1 MKPQIEQTI
10 LTSHRITNAM
20 ILGIKE
26 AGTLGGREELL
37 DSYNLFLEIVVKPIQ
52 NEMLKDFEKVLFL
65 RDKEKIKL
73 EIKQNQLLPD
83 IEQTIV
89 GDVTGI

>member
-52 NEMLKDFEKVLFL
+52 NEMLKDFEKVLFI

-83 IEQTIV
+83 IEQTIK
-89 GDVTGI
+89 GDITGI

>member
-1 MKPQIEQTI
+1 VI
-10 LTSHRITNAM
+10 
-20 ILGIKE
+20 
-26 AGTLGGREELL
+26 
-37 DSYNLFLEIVVKPIQ
+37 KPIQ
-52 NEMLKDFEKVLFL
+52 SEMLKDFEKVLFL

>member
-1 MKPQIEQTI
+1 
-10 LTSHRITNAM
+10 M

-37 DSYNLFLEIVVKPIQ
+37 DSYNLFLEIVIKPIQ
-52 NEMLKDFEKVLFL
+52 NEMIKDFEKVLFL

>member
-1 MKPQIEQTI
+1 
-10 LTSHRITNAM
+10 M

-37 DSYNLFLEIVVKPIQ
+37 DSYNLFLEIVIKPIQ
-52 NEMLKDFEKVLFL
+52 NEMIKDFEKVLFL

-83 IEQTIV
+83 IEQTIE
-89 GDVTGI
+89 GDITGI

>member
-1 MKPQIEQTI
+1 
-10 LTSHRITNAM
+10 M